1 MNQAEAPHVAQ
12 LHAGPYDQEQVDRWV
27 AGRSDVAHHQA
38 MLMLGIEGANLFFDG
53 EPQTANI
60 QQNSLVVP
68 NSERDLLLD
77 TDNQPVTEVTPGT
90 IMLPVICSW
99 SGC

>member
-1 MNQAEAPHVAQ
+1 VYAKMI
-12 LHAGPYDQEQVDRWV
+12 
-27 AGRSDVAHHQA
+27 
-38 MLMLGIEGANLFFDG
+38 GIAGANLYFDG

-68 NSERDLLLD
+68 NRERDLLLD
-77 TDNQPVTEVTPGT
+77 TDNQPVTEVAPGT
-90 IMLPVICSW
+90 IMLPVIYSW